1 MCAVAST
8 CEPQCNTA
16 VSSCCKQVVVMQDDK
31 RLGPKKAGI
40 RADVSRLTFKG
51 GVEEEEQA
59 AEA

>member
-1 MCAVAST
+1 
-8 CEPQCNTA
+8 
-16 VSSCCKQVVVMQDDK
+16 MQDDK